1 VRRYDADLEVRTDA
15 ALSHDTPAEPV
26 INEATPGHTPVGFS
40 EMLTFL
46 FVMVGPMHVL
56 GPFAKLTSH
65 FTEGDRRQLAWRTA
79 AAATIAL
86 IVGAF
91 LGSSILQK
99 WHVSPGA
106 LLIAGSV
113 ILFLVAVSLILQSPR
128 SSADATLPNGASDK
142 VAVGR
147 ACFAAIATPYGIALL
162 VCLVSL
168 QPQTIALI
176 LGALLLVMVLDL
188 LTMLYA
194 TNVLHWL
201 GPPLQIFGS
210 ILSILQVALS
220 IQLMFVGFRLLLG
233 AAP

>member
-1 VRRYDADLEVRTDA
+1 
-15 ALSHDTPAEPV
+15 
-26 INEATPGHTPVGFS
+26 
-40 EMLTFL
+40 MLTFL
-46 FVMVGPMHVL
+46 FVMVGPMRVL

-86 IVGAF
+86 IVAAF
-91 LGSSILQK
+91 LGSSILRK

-113 ILFLVAVSLILQSPR
+113 ILFLVAVSLILRSPR
-128 SSADATLPNGASDK
+128 SSPDPTLPNSVPDK
-142 VAVGR
+142 VAIGR

-168 QPQTIALI
+168 QPQSIALI
-176 LGALLLVMVLDL
+176 LSALLVVMVLDL

-194 TNVLHWL
+194 KTILHWL
-201 GPPLQIFGS
+201 GAPLQVLGS
-210 ILSILQVALS
+210 ILGILQVALS
-220 IQLMFVGFRLLLG
+220 IQLMFFGFRLLFG
-233 AAP
+233 SAQ